1 MEALLYGVGAAIAFG
16 FGDYAAAMATRR
28 VGVVRTSLGMQ
39 TIGLAAYAVALAAL
53 GRWPTFE
60 LQQLPYGLALS
71 VVGMLSLAALYR
83 AFALGPI
90 AVVSPVVASYAALTV
105 VLIVIFLGE
114 RLTSGQAIAIGVT
127 FVGVVVAST
136 DIRELRRTLGRPTTL
151 APLAN
156 TLPLVADTLPS
167 VAEQGPLPLG
177 PPPLGPPPL
186 GPLPL
191 GVRIGFFATLGFAV
205 WSAIFAVGVR
215 ATDGLGLIVLQ
226 RSFSVVLLTLFV
238 VLRGISL
245 RPLASRPAF
254 GLVAATGVL
263 DTGANVLLA
272 LGIASGYATFVMTG
286 SGAYPLIPALLAIS
300 VLRERLAPNQYVG
313 VAVLV
318 AGLVALGLQS

>member
-1 MEALLYGVGAAIAFG
+1 
-16 FGDYAAAMATRR
+16 MATRR

-39 TIGLAAYAVALAAL
+39 TIGLAAYAVTLAAL

-60 LQQLPYGLALS
+60 LQQVPYGIALS
-71 VVGMLSLAALYR
+71 VIGMVSLAALYR
-83 AFALGPI
+83 AFAMGPI

-114 RLTSGQAIAIGVT
+114 RLTSGQAVAIGIT
-127 FVGVVVAST
+127 FIGVAVAST
-136 DIRELRRTLGRPTTL
+136 DIRELRRTLGRPSTL
-151 APLAN
+151 APLAK
-156 TLPLVADTLPS
+156 
-167 VAEQGPLPLG
+167 Q
-177 PPPLGPPPL
+177 

-191 GVRIGFFATLGFAV
+191 GVRIGFLATLGFAV

-245 RPLASRPAF
+245 RPLGERRAMA
-254 GLVAATGVL
+254 LVAATGLL

>member
-1 MEALLYGVGAAIAFG
+1 
-16 FGDYAAAMATRR
+16 MATRR
-28 VGVVRTSLGMQ
+28 VGVVLTSLGMQ
-39 TIGLAAYAVALAAL
+39 TIGLAAYAVTLAAL

-60 LQQLPYGLALS
+60 LQQLPYGIALS
-71 VVGMLSLAALYR
+71 VIGMVSLAALYR

-105 VLIVIFLGE
+105 VLIVVFLGE
-114 RLTSGQAIAIGVT
+114 RLTSGQAVAIGVT
-127 FVGVVVAST
+127 FVGVAVAST
-136 DIRELRRTLGRPTTL
+136 DIRELRRTLGRPT
-151 APLAN
+151 
-156 TLPLVADTLPS
+156 
-167 VAEQGPLPLG
+167 E
-177 PPPLGPPPL
+177 
-186 GPLPL
+186 
-191 GVRIGFFATLGFAV
+191 GVRIGFVATLGFAV

-238 VLRGISL
+238 VLRGTSL
-245 RPLASRPAF
+245 RPIAARPALA
-254 GLVAATGVL
+254 LVAATGVL

-272 LGIASGYATFVMTG
+272 LGIASGFATFVMTG

>member
-1 MEALLYGVGAAIAFG
+1 
-16 FGDYAAAMATRR
+16 MATRR

-39 TIGLAAYAVALAAL
+39 TIGLAVYAVALAAL

-71 VVGMLSLAALYR
+71 VVGMVSLAALYR

-105 VLIVIFLGE
+105 VLIVVFLGE
-114 RLTSGQAIAIGVT
+114 RLTSGQALAIGVT
-127 FVGVVVAST
+127 FVGVAVAST
-136 DIRELRRTLGRPTTL
+136 DIRELRRTLGRPTTR

-156 TLPLVADTLPS
+156 TLPS
-167 VAEQGPLPLG
+167 VAEQ
-177 PPPLGPPPL
+177 GPPPL

-226 RSFSVVLLTLFV
+226 RSFSVVLLALFV

-245 RPLASRPAF
+245 RPLAARPAIS
-254 GLVAATGVL
+254 LVAATGVL

-286 SGAYPLIPALLAIS
+286 SGAYPLIPALLAIA

-318 AGLVALGLQS
+318 AGLVGLGLQS

>member
-1 MEALLYGVGAAIAFG
+1 
-16 FGDYAAAMATRR
+16 MATRR
-28 VGVVRTSLGMQ
+28 VGVVLTSLGMQ
-39 TIGLAAYAVALAAL
+39 TMGLAAYAVTLAAL

-60 LQQLPYGLALS
+60 LQQLPYGIALS
-71 VVGMLSLAALYR
+71 VIGM
-83 AFALGPI
+83 
-90 AVVSPVVASYAALTV
+90 V
-105 VLIVIFLGE
+105 FLGE
-114 RLTSGQAIAIGVT
+114 RLTSGQAVAIGVT
-127 FVGVVVAST
+127 FVGVAVAST
-136 DIRELRRTLGRPTTL
+136 DIRELRRTLGRP
-151 APLAN
+151 
-156 TLPLVADTLPS
+156 S
-167 VAEQGPLPLG
+167 E
-177 PPPLGPPPL
+177 
-186 GPLPL
+186 

-238 VLRGISL
+238 VLRGTSL
-245 RPLASRPAF
+245 RPIAARPALA
-254 GLVAATGVL
+254 LVAATGVL

-272 LGIASGYATFVMTG
+272 LGIASGFATFVMTG

>member
-1 MEALLYGVGAAIAFG
+1 
-16 FGDYAAAMATRR
+16 MATRR

-53 GRWPTFE
+53 GRWPTLE

-71 VVGMLSLAALYR
+71 VVGMVSLAALYR

-105 VLIVIFLGE
+105 VLIVVFLGE

-127 FVGVVVAST
+127 FVGVAVAST
-136 DIRELRRTLGRPTTL
+136 DIRELRRTFGRPTTL
-151 APLAN
+151 AK
-156 TLPLVADTLPS
+156 
-167 VAEQGPLPLG
+167 Q
-177 PPPLGPPPL
+177 

-191 GVRIGFFATLGFAV
+191 GVRIGFLATLGFAV

-238 VLRGISL
+238 VLRGISI
-245 RPLASRPAF
+245 RPLAARPAIS
-254 GLVAATGVL
+254 LVAATGVL